1 MSLGKLIERI
11 YSLNGDYQR
20 NKERFYALLD
30 VLDNPQKNYQTVHVV
45 GTNGKG
51 STCAFLSS
59 ILIEGGKKVGVY
71 SSPHLEIFNERIRI
85 NHKNISDDNL
95 IAMFDIV
102 LQAADKIKN
111 KHGEVRAFEVF
122 TATAFL
128 WFSEMKVDVAIIEA
142 GMGGVSDITNVIEPS
157 HVAITSIS
165 IDHVARLGNSIAEIA
180 RDKAGAIKP
189 DVKVIVHPQEYQ
201 AYTEIKKIIDKTKA
215 KAAFLQTDDM
225 CVRDMKVNKTVF
237 DAYIEGVRISDVE
250 ISLMGRYQIINAI
263 SAINVALDM
272 GVGECVIKQGLKK
285 AKWPGR
291 FELFDYRGKKVLI
304 DGAHN
309 EDGARSLVKEIEKYF
324 PEQKKVLICAVS
336 NAKDADSISV
346 EFSKAFNVVIA
357 TSVEHTKPASQV
369 MMLFYELGI
378 EVYCAQSPISALDK
392 ACGMNAELI
401 VCAGSLYLAGKMRSI
416 LQINKIIDG

>member
-1 MSLGKLIERI
+1 MSLGKLIEKI
-11 YSLNGDYQR
+11 YSLNGEFQR

-30 VLDNPQKNYQTVHVV
+30 VLDNPQKDYQAVHVV

-59 ILIEGGKKVGVY
+59 ILVEDGKKVGIY
-71 SSPHLEIFNERIRI
+71 SSPHLEEFNERIKI

-95 IAMFDIV
+95 IILLNRV

-128 WFSEMKVDVAIIEA
+128 WFSKMQVDIAIIEA
-142 GMGGVSDITNVIEPS
+142 GMGGASDITSVIEPS
-157 HVAITSIS
+157 HIAITSIS

-189 DVKVIVHPQEYQ
+189 GVKVIVYPQEYQ
-201 AYTEIKKIIDKTKA
+201 AYIEIKKAIDKTKA
-215 KAAFLQTDDM
+215 KSKFLQAGNM
-225 CVRDMKVNKTVF
+225 CIRYMEVNKTVF
-237 DAYIEGVRISDVE
+237 DAYIGDVCLSDVE
-250 ISLMGRYQIINAI
+250 ISLMGRYQVMNAI
-263 SAINVALDM
+263 SAINVAFDM
-272 GVGECVIKQGLKK
+272 GVGECIIKQGLKK

-291 FELFDYRGKKVLI
+291 FELFDYQAKNILI

-309 EDGARSLVKEIEKYF
+309 EDGVKSLVNEVKKYF
-324 PEQKKVLICAVS
+324 PKLKKVLICAVS

-346 EFSKAFNVVIA
+346 EFSKVFDVVIA
-357 TSVEHTKPASQV
+357 TSVEHTKPANQV
-369 MMLFYELGI
+369 MMLFHNLGMKA
-378 EVYCAQSPISALDK
+378 YCEQSPMVALNK
-392 ACGMNAELI
+392 ACDMNVDLI
-401 VCAGSLYLAGKMRSI
+401 VCAGSLYLAGKMLNI
-416 LQINKIIDG
+416 LQKNEIIDG